1 MTFRISPLWW
11 PLLGVASPLVLP
23 FLFGK
28 NKRYKENLEAVTERN
43 RDRLRQAEPLDLP
56 ELDFL
61 ELTVLVEEKTANG
74 FYGDAGVSYLFR
86 TDRGA
91 LLFDVGFGP
100 ERPALAHN
108 AGKMQFSLDQVDAL
122 AISHLHPDHMGG
134 LKASRAKQVLL
145 PGELGQPN
153 GKPCFLPDQAAA
165 EGFECV
171 RVDGPQMLPAGIAT
185 TGPLA
190 RSLFFMGLTEEQALV
205 ANVKNKGLVVIT
217 GCGHPTIELI
227 VQMVRRLSDKPIHA
241 IGGGLHFPVT
251 GGRGNR
257 MGIQFQTLI
266 GTGKP
271 AWQKIT
277 DDDLTG
283 TITALN
289 GINPQKVFLSAHDSC
304 DHSLARMQQELDAEI
319 EVLEAGKTYRFGEI
333 GQETAH

>member
-1 MTFRISPLWW
+1 MSLRISPLWW
-11 PLLGVASPLVLP
+11 PFLGAASPLVIP

-28 NKRYKENLEAVTERN
+28 NRRFKKNRDKVADLN

-61 ELTVLVEEKTANG
+61 ELTVLVEEKTEEG
-74 FYGDAGVSYLFR
+74 FLGDAGVSYLFR

-100 ERPALAHN
+100 ERPALTHN
-108 AGKMQFSLDQVDAL
+108 AARLKFNLDQVDAL

-153 GKPCFLPDQAAA
+153 GKPCFLPDRAEA
-165 EGFECV
+165 EGFQCI
-171 RVDGPQMLPAGIAT
+171 RVDAPRMLSAGIAT

-190 RSLFFMGLTEEQALV
+190 RSLFFLGLTEEQALV
-205 ANVKNKGLVVIT
+205 ANIKNKGLVVIT

-241 IGGGLHFPVT
+241 IGGGLHFPVS

-257 MGIQFQTLI
+257 IGIQFQTLI

-289 GINPQKVFLSAHDSC
+289 GIRPQKVFLSAHDSC
-304 DHSLARMQQELDAEI
+304 DHSLARMQQELDADT
-319 EVLEAGKTYRFGEI
+319 EVLKAGKTYRFGGI
-333 GQETAH
+333 GPERVH